1 MREAA
6 GEARIVFSEELRRHL
21 KRRIWLIMTGLVP
34 AILLILLI
42 VVPIVR
48 SLTDDDA

>member
-1 MREAA
+1 
-6 GEARIVFSEELRRHL
+6 
-21 KRRIWLIMTGLVP
+21 MTGLVP

-48 SLTDDDA
+48 SLTDDDAEPKPIG